1 MIEKLLPDAVV
12 SAELFG
18 DSVAV
23 LFPEEEAAIANAE
36 DGRRREFTSVRV
48 CARRSL
54 ARIGRAPVPLVP
66 GPGGAPGWPPG
77 LVGSMTHCLGYRAAA
92 LADAAEV
99 RAVGIDAEPHLP
111 LPAGVEEA
119 IALPSERRRIAELQ
133 AAHPLVAWDRLLFS
147 AKESVY
153 KTWFPLMRIWLDFHE
168 ARITFRADGTFTARL
183 LVPGPTVDGRTL
195 DTFDGRWL
203 VRDGLAVTAI
213 AVLRPAAADS

>member
-23 LFPEEEAAIANAE
+23 LFPEEEAAIANAA

-92 LADAAEV
+92 LADAADV

-119 IALPSERRRIAELQ
+119 IALPSERRRIAELH
-133 AAHPLVAWDRLLFS
+133 AANPLVAWDRLLFS
-147 AKESVY
+147 AKESLY
-153 KTWFPLMRIWLDFHE
+153 KAWYPSGGRLLGFEE
-168 ARITFRADGTFTARL
+168 AEIELRPDSSFTARVL
-183 LVPGPTVDGRTL
+183 AEPSGAGPDGFT
-195 DTFDGRWL
+195 GRWL
-203 VRDGLAVTAI
+203 AGAAHLLTAV
-213 AVLRPAAADS
+213 VQRVD